1 MLTLGRWK
9 YQSAIVFLL
18 FLMPA
23 FGAPPKAG
31 TAVHSAN
38 LIVYVSDEGEIT
50 KILTADH
57 RLVRMVRGKT
67 VLEGCVAQGSVA
79 KTSLA
84 DGGVE
89 FRRQMVQT
97 SSSHSIQVTERFKPT
112 ATSVRWELE
121 LSPGGGPWATPI
133 LTRLHYPISSEV
145 KFWTAWSDPE
155 QQSKGWRDPL
165 VAMPVRNLK
174 LWYGA
179 PPFRYEEPLLGFS
192 PFRGNLISIPL
203 ATFLEPKKDAALSIV
218 LSPRDTMLDLVL
230 ETSAAG
236 DLTFSRL
243 FHRLG
248 GEQPVRFSLDLIT
261 HEADW
266 RGALRWMSNEYPEY
280 FNPTNPLADELAGTG
295 AYSATETD
303 FDAEKMR
310 RMAFRTNWKASFDFP
325 YMGMFLPPVS
335 DTEVWNRY
343 SDDPPAADPESKN
356 APNGRT
362 SIRQMAEYSK
372 RMRAL
377 GFYVLSYFN
386 VTEFGALIRYPA
398 PPRRYPREEDLWKD
412 ANDFLYARLKDA
424 IVHVPKGIPPESR
437 KLYAW
442 RSIISG
448 PGDPYYTWGQ
458 GIVLDCGEPAYADFL
473 LMQARRHIEKIPEAS
488 GICIDRM
495 DWLRLYNEDRDD
507 GVSWFAGK
515 PARSL
520 LVSWNRLLAQLS
532 PMMHDAGKVIF
543 CNNHDK
549 RIDVLQNT
557 DGIFDEFT
565 YAGAPLNLTAFL
577 TVRKPALGWTSQERD
592 LKPDPDAFF
601 QKYLHLGVYPMAP
614 FPGNDHS
621 LLPSEWVD
629 KQYLDYGA
637 LLDLMRGK
645 KWVLAPH
652 ATEVIRGQA
661 KVNLF
666 EVPCGYVV
674 PVTFGGERSR
684 VRVILQGINPKSN
697 TAQVFHPGTRQ
708 STTVHFERAG
718 AQLVMD
724 VPLLRGCAMVR
735 LQNAPQTPS
744 Q

>member
-1 MLTLGRWK
+1 MATLARSIGP
-9 YQSAIVFLL
+9 SAVVLL
-18 FLMPA
+18 LLDLA
-23 FGAPPKAG
+23 FGATLRAG
-31 TAVHSAN
+31 TAVRSAN
-38 LIVYVSDEGEIT
+38 LTVYVSDEGEIT
-50 KILTADH
+50 SVQTADR
-57 RLVRMVRGKT
+57 RLARSVHAKT
-67 VLEGCVAQGSVA
+67 GLEGCVTQGSVA
-79 KTSLA
+79 KANLMG
-84 DGGVE
+84 GGVE
-89 FRRQMVQT
+89 FRRKVVQT
-97 SSSHSIQVTERFKPT
+97 STGHSVQLTERFKPT

-121 LSPGGGPWATPI
+121 FAAGGGPWTTPI
-133 LTRLHYPISSEV
+133 VTRLAYPVSSGV
-145 KFWTAWSDPE
+145 RFWTAWSDPE
-155 QQSKGWRDPL
+155 QQEKGWRDPL

-179 PPFRYEEPLLGFS
+179 PAFRYEEPLLGFS
-192 PFRGNLISIPL
+192 PFRGDLFSIPL
-203 ATFLEPKKDAALSIV
+203 ATFLEPDKDAALTFA

-230 ETSAAG
+230 ETSATG

-248 GEQPVRFSLDLIT
+248 GPQPVRFSLDVIA

-266 RGALRWMSNEYPEY
+266 RGALRWMSKEYPEY
-280 FNPTNPLADELAGTG
+280 FNPVIPLADDLAGTG
-295 AYSATETD
+295 AYSAAETD
-303 FDAEKMR
+303 FDVDKMR

-325 YMGMFLPPVS
+325 YMGMFLPPVN
-335 DTEVWNRY
+335 DTQTWNRY
-343 SDDPPAADPESKN
+343 SDDPPAADPESPT

-398 PPRRYPREEDLWKD
+398 PPRRYTRDQDLWKD
-412 ANDFLYARLKDA
+412 ANDFLYTRLKDA
-424 IVHVPKGIPPESR
+424 IVHVPKGIPAESR
-437 KLYAW
+437 RFYKW
-442 RSIISG
+442 RSILSG

-458 GIVLDCGEPAYADFL
+458 GIVLDCGDPTYADFL
-473 LMQARRHIEKIPEAS
+473 LKQARRHIEKIPEAS

-507 GVSWFAGK
+507 GVSWFAGN

-520 LVSWNRLLAQLS
+520 LISWNTLMARLS

-549 RIDVLQNT
+549 RLDVLRNT

-577 TVRKPALGWTSQERD
+577 TLRKPALGWTSQESD
-592 LKPDPDAFF
+592 LKPDPDGFF

-629 KQYLDYGA
+629 RQYLDYGA

-645 KWVLAPH
+645 KWVLAAH
-652 ATEVIRGQA
+652 AAEVTRGRA

-666 EVPCGYVV
+666 EVPDGYIV
-674 PVTFGGERSR
+674 PVTFGGEARE
-684 VRVILQGINPKSN
+684 VRVVLRGISRRFE
-697 TAQVFHPGTRQ
+697 TAQVFHPGIARPTDIKVD
-708 STTVHFERAG
+708 SMG
-718 AQLVMD
+718 ARLIMD
-724 VPLLRGCAMVR
+724 VPLHRGCAMVR
-735 LQNAPQTPS
+735 LRTASHVAND
-744 Q
+744 